1 MSELLGEFFG
11 TMVMVALGVG
21 TGAAVNLKKSYA
33 KNANWFYII
42 FAWGLAV
49 TFGVY
54 VAANFGSKAHLNPA
68 VTLGMAVGGYFPW
81 DKVFTYIVAQFIGAF
96 FGGLIPY
103 IHYYAHFKETKNE
116 VEGNHVGIFATGPAT
131 NSPIFNF
138 IDETIDTFIFVFVL
152 IHLGNFGEGL
162 KPFIAGFLVI
172 VIGLALGP
180 TTGLAMNPARDWS
193 PRLVYT
199 IFPVPYKSTANW
211 SYAWVPMCGPL
222 LGGILAALLNY
233 SLQNYIL

>member
-68 VTLGMAVGGYFPW
+68 VTLGMAVGGFFSLG
-81 DKVFTYIVAQFIGAF
+81 KVFLFF
-96 FGGLIPY
+96 FGHIFGGFFWGLI
-103 IHYYAHFKETKNE
+103 
-116 VEGNHVGIFATGPAT
+116 
-131 NSPIFNF
+131 S
-138 IDETIDTFIFVFVL
+138 
-152 IHLGNFGEGL
+152 
-162 KPFIAGFLVI
+162 
-172 VIGLALGP
+172 
-180 TTGLAMNPARDWS
+180 
-193 PRLVYT
+193 
-199 IFPVPYKSTANW
+199 
-211 SYAWVPMCGPL
+211 
-222 LGGILAALLNY
+222 
-233 SLQNYIL
+233 